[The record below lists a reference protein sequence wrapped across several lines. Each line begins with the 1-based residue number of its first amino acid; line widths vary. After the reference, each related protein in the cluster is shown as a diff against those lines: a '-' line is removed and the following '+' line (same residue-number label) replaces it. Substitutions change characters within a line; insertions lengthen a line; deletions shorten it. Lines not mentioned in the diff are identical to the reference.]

1 VKLNKVKFSIFG
13 IIKDIYNTKPGI
25 QGKVLE
31 SSIGGSTK
39 IFKFFLRILIII
51 SAIILA
57 KSLFL
62 CIYLDNFTLHN
73 FDSYVY
79 SLSSGL
85 ISIGV
90 FTGNCMGYLLDK
102 TPFNINFKEI

>member
-1 VKLNKVKFSIFG
+1 MFSKVNLLIFEILKFL
-13 IIKDIYNTKPGI
+13 NTKPLI
-25 QGKVLE
+25 KGKVLE
-31 SSIGGSTK
+31 SSLGVSTK
-39 IFKFFLRILIII
+39 ILVFFFRMFIII
-51 SAIILA
+51 SSIILA

-62 CIYLDNFTLHN
+62 CFYLDNFTLDN
-73 FDSYVY
+73 FYSYIY

-102 TPFNINFKEI
+102 TPFNINFKEL